1 MERRLDHLKTEAE
14 SLRPELSSTCGHR
27 RQESVPL
34 SAFHPWPGGRE
45 KSCEAF
51 TSTWRQNARKL
62 LSKPAVCTCCFYSF
76 MLCDAGRPEGK
87 QEPEQGVGMGM
98 LLATEQHCSS
108 EPIDNEP
115 CSVREAAPRL
125 FCVELGERSAGPN
138 GIQQKVGTRGL
149 VGRKML

>member
-27 RQESVPL
+27 RQESVPEC
-34 SAFHPWPGGRE
+34 FHPWPGGRE

-62 LSKPAVCTCCFYSF
+62 LPQSLQGKHVLFLYSF

-125 FCVELGERSAGPN
+125 F
-138 GIQQKVGTRGL
+138 
-149 VGRKML
+149 